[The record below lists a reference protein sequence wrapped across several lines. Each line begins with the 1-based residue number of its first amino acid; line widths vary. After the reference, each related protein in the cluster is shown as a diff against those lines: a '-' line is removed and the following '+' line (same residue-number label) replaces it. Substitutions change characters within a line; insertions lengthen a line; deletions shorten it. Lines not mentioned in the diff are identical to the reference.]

1 MVDQAAEGS
10 QLGSEQV
17 GSEPQPRLRI
27 SRAGAGILR
36 ISRAGAEILRISRAG
51 AGATGRPVHWTQ
63 GNGHS
68 SSRTG
73 VRARFFESAEICGG
87 GGTVLWSCAMVRATV
102 QARRVQR
109 LQQLR
114 NQDAA
119 YSAQLAVESKRSRHA
134 AEDAAMASLGQEF
147 EAERAARELQL
158 QEQYNTAMAGIGQG
172 HALAR
177 EAEAHIV
184 ARASEQYWSFV
195 RAQQAEQHR
204 SQAAREEAKNARQ
217 HREAPR
223 TDLLKRLHR
232 VKEVEQD
239 RAAAAA
245 AAAATRQPPAAMEV
259 VERDPTH
266 TPSTATHLHAVRT
279 PVVVREAGA
288 ANATAFEAA
297 RAESEKAAAARR
309 KDADAEAARIK
320 AAADRGKE
328 ALARMKSDQVCAKRV

>member
-1 MVDQAAEGS
+1 
-10 QLGSEQV
+10 
-17 GSEPQPRLRI
+17 
-27 SRAGAGILR
+27 
-36 ISRAGAEILRISRAG
+36 
-51 AGATGRPVHWTQ
+51 
-63 GNGHS
+63 
-68 SSRTG
+68 
-73 VRARFFESAEICGG
+73 
-87 GGTVLWSCAMVRATV
+87 MVRATV

-297 RAESEKAAAARR
+297 RAESEKDVPLGPYLTSISIRLLGACGAIGATPWASPLPTPRRHTSARVPCTAPR
-309 KDADAEAARIK
+309 AESTT
-320 AAADRGKE
+320 
-328 ALARMKSDQVCAKRV
+328 LARPTSCVPTRRQVWPWQPARDSESQKYSVHKIPNLNSAALLPLPRRASTSLTMLS

>member
-1 MVDQAAEGS
+1 
-10 QLGSEQV
+10 
-17 GSEPQPRLRI
+17 
-27 SRAGAGILR
+27 
-36 ISRAGAEILRISRAG
+36 
-51 AGATGRPVHWTQ
+51 
-63 GNGHS
+63 
-68 SSRTG
+68 
-73 VRARFFESAEICGG
+73 
-87 GGTVLWSCAMVRATV
+87 MVRATV

-134 AEDAAMASLGQEF
+134 AEDAAMASFGQEF
-147 EAERAARELQL
+147 EAERAARELYL
-158 QEQYNTAMAGIGQG
+158 QEQYNAAMAGIGQG

-177 EAEAHIV
+177 EAETQIV
-184 ARASEQYWSFV
+184 ARASEQYWAFV

-204 SQAAREEAKNARQ
+204 SQAAREEAENARQ

-245 AAAATRQPPAAMEV
+245 AAAAAATRRPPAIIEV
-259 VERDPTH
+259 VERDSTH
-266 TPSTATHLHAVRT
+266 TPSTATHLHALRT
-279 PVVVREAGA
+279 PVVVRETCA

-328 ALARMKSDQVCAKRV
+328 ALARMKSDQVCANIVYAFFALCWF